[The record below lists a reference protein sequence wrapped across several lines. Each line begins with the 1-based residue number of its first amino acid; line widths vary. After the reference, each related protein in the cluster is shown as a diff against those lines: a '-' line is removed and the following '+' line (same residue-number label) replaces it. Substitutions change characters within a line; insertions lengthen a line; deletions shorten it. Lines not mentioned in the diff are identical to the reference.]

1 MKKFAAPLFALS
13 LLSPTLAMA
22 HPGGPGFNILPDAAA
37 AVVIGG
43 LTYWALNGNYYQKN
57 GNQYVQVQAPPQ
69 AEAAPQDDEQPQD
82 SGPPPDYAQSQDDAP
97 PPDYAQSQ
105 NDAPPPAEDDQEE
118 YNSAP
123 PDISPLDFHGQR
135 FYVSHGHYYKRDPS
149 GQYFEIPRP
158 NGL

>member
-1 MKKFAAPLFALS
+1 MKKLAASLLTLS

-22 HPGGPGFNILPDAAA
+22 HPGGHGFNILPDAAA

-57 GNQYVQVQAPPQ
+57 GDQYVQVQAPPQ
-69 AEAAPQDDEQPQD
+69 SEAAPQDYEPSQDEAAPQDDT
-82 SGPPPDYAQSQDDAP
+82 PPPP
-97 PPDYAQSQ
+97 
-105 NDAPPPAEDDQEE
+105 QEE
-118 YNSAP
+118 EEYDSAP
-123 PDISPLDFHGQR
+123 PDLSPIDFHGER

-158 NGL
+158 DGL